1 MAKKTSETPEENP
14 ENSGNSSEF
23 TMSAGESISFEVPRG
38 TDQNITV
45 NVVGG
50 AGSGG
55 TPQTLFGCVWS
66 VFQGCGCIVLLLIAI
81 GFIGSLFR

>member
-1 MAKKTSETPEENP
+1 MAKKTSDTPEENSDP
-14 ENSGNSSEF
+14 AANSGEF

-81 GFIGSLFR
+81 GFIGSLFG

>member
-1 MAKKTSETPEENP
+1 MAKKTSDAPEENP
-14 ENSGNSSEF
+14 ENSGNSGEF
-23 TMSAGESISFEVPRG
+23 TMSPGESISFEVPRG

-50 AGSGG
+50 VGSGG
-55 TPQTLFGCVWS
+55 TPRTLFGCVWS

-81 GFIGSLFR
+81 GFIGSLFP